1 MGNTMSLKVLEAFE
15 KKFGDAKG
23 VHCFFAPGRVN
34 LIGEHTDYNGGHV
47 LPCALSI
54 GTYAAVRV
62 RDDRRLRFF
71 SLNFEDE
78 GFIVG
83 SLDDLPYESNMAFS
97 NYPLAVV
104 WALGQNG
111 YEVPFGLDIAFF
123 GDIPYCSGLSSSA
136 SVEVLTG
143 FACRE
148 LFSFDLDLVSLAR
161 ICMQAENEFVGVNC
175 GIMDQFAS
183 AMGKRDYAIFLDTG
197 TLDYE

>member
-62 RDDRRLRFF
+62 RDDRSLRFF

-78 GFIVG
+78 GIIEG
-83 SLDDLPYESNMAFS
+83 SLDDLTYDSKKAFS

-104 WALGQNG
+104 WALVQNG

-123 GDIPYCSGLSSSA
+123 GDIPYRNFLNIDHAVILAYRTVAYIPIMSNFLYI
-136 SVEVLTG
+136 
-143 FACRE
+143 
-148 LFSFDLDLVSLAR
+148 LVNIYTFHIKFLCIKSLKAR
-161 ICMQAENEFVGVNC
+161 
-175 GIMDQFAS
+175 
-183 AMGKRDYAIFLDTG
+183 
-197 TLDYE
+197 